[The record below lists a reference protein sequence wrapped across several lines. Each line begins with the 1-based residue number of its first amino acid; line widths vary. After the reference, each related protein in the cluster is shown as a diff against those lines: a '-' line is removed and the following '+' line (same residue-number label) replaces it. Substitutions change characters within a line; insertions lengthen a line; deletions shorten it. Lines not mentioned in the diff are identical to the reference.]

1 MSSVDNLPSKG
12 IAAAL
17 AAFPFTGILG
27 IDKYYSGTSRPWW
40 IQLVLSLTIIGL
52 FISGPW
58 AIVSWIVLVFA
69 ILYGSN
75 KVHSTLYPGVKWAP
89 ISSGDKTIAYIIIGL
104 WLLSVVGGMF
114 FRKTEPYKNIKSKYT
129 EEFTYRCSKCN
140 KYDKCEC

>member
-1 MSSVDNLPSKG
+1 MSSVENLPSKG

-17 AAFPFTGILG
+17 AAFPLTGVLG
-27 IDKYYSGTSRPWW
+27 IDKLYSGTTRPWW

-75 KVHSTLYPGVKWAP
+75 KAHSTLYPGVEWAP

-114 FRKTEPYKNIKSKYT
+114 FKKTEPYRNPKYKET
-129 EEFTYRCSKCN
+129 FTSRCNKCKKYGKCN
-140 KYDKCEC
+140 CQ